1 MKAGSDTFDTDG
13 DNDMVEGQ
21 RSLAAE
27 YNYSVP
33 KVAEDQLRQDNA
45 IFSARSK
52 DQNSLRSNLNSIA
65 SSSVRSGATKRSIM
79 YSIASRRTTMQPKV
93 LRADNTSQVSQQMSI
108 CSEQAD

>member
-21 RSLAAE
+21 RSLAAK

-33 KVAEDQLRQDNA
+33 KVAGDQLRQDNA
-45 IFSARSK
+45 IFSSRSK
-52 DQNSLRSNLNSIA
+52 DQNSLKSNLNSIV
-65 SSSVRSGATKRSIM
+65 SPSVRSRASRRSLM

-93 LRADNTSQVSQQMSI
+93 LRATN
-108 CSEQAD
+108 